1 MTPKKYNFTVI
12 KADKINFDVRTQ
24 MSEIFAEGFIQ
35 WLEYFSKDKD
45 TIAKAFAHMFVL
57 DQFYV
62 AVLDNKIAA
71 IAACTDCRTLAVR
84 LDKKELR
91 KHLGTLKV
99 ALPELF

>member
-12 KADKINFDVRTQ
+12 KADKINFDVGTQ